1 MIKLS
6 HTLENGILHINGS
19 LTQLK
24 DAEISKVIQPEFGLA
39 VEVNKLIR
47 GSKGTPPRNV
57 FLLDDAGKI
66 IWQIEEFKFGDRP
79 EYFSNIWLNDKG
91 QLMAF
96 VPKGFQFV
104 IDMKTGKLTEE
115 EFVR

>member
-1 MIKLS
+1 MTTPSYELKN
-6 HTLENGILHINGS
+6 HTLFINGTRFS
-19 LTQLK
+19 L
-24 DAEISKVIQPEFGLA
+24 DAYVSKVIPIDSYLA
-39 VEVNKLIR
+39 VKIGYLLDNPTT
-47 GSKGTPPRNV
+47 TPPRNV

-96 VPKGFQFV
+96 VPKGFEFV